1 MAVQQVDERLRDA
14 LYDLEKEAIIA
25 TGIGDLTRLVSDIS
39 NSPSTSYDSYEEGIT
54 LIGNLA
60 TDNAKRITELHALI
74 WGLIY
79 HADSKDE

>member
-39 NSPSTSYDSYEEGIT
+39 NSPNTSYDSYEEGIT

-60 TDNAKRITELHALI
+60 TDNAERITELHTLI

>member
-39 NSPSTSYDSYEEGIT
+39 NSPSTSYDSYEEGIA
-54 LIGNLA
+54 LVGDLA
-60 TDNAKRITELHALI
+60 TDNAKRITELSDLI
-74 WGLIY
+74 WDLIY